1 MIRECRESDW
11 PAVCEMVAQ
20 DRPSLSDRLILSR
33 LSANS
38 VVFEVGGLIQGVA
51 ARTAKR
57 VSPTGTKVS
66 AWVYTA
72 PLFRHR
78 GIGGALWRRLWPHIV
93 ADPPQFIAT
102 SYRSDT
108 GDASEFFA
116 RRGFRHLV
124 SSDCLGYRG
133 KAIDYVPVLK
143 AEPYTEQH
151 FWDFISL
158 ANEAF
163 LQLRRDNGILPHLCY
178 PPGFDEVVARHRLM
192 LFREGVFIFRNLA
205 GDTVGYVWIEGPA
218 IDAIAVAPGFTGQGY
233 GSEIMKYAINFIL
246 KRGHSTVTLEVA
258 QSNQRAKRLYN
269 AMGFT
274 LLETV
279 DEARMY
285 DVASVTLPLK

>member
-20 DRPSLSDRLILSR
+20 DRPSLSAGLILSR

-72 PLFRHR
+72 PPSRHR
-78 GIGGALWRRLWPHIV
+78 GIGGALWRRLWPDIV
-93 ADPPQFIAT
+93 ADPPQFMAT

-108 GDASEFFA
+108 GDAAGFFA

-133 KAIDYVPVLK
+133 KAIDYAPGLK
-143 AEPYTEQH
+143 PEPYREQH

-163 LQLRRDNGILPHLCY
+163 LQLRQDNGILPHLCY
-178 PPGFDEVVARHRLM
+178 PPGFDESAARHRLM
-192 LFREGVFIFRNLA
+192 LFREGVFIFRNPVGA
-205 GDTVGYVWIEGPA
+205 TVGYLWVEGPA

-233 GSEIMKYAINFIL
+233 GSEIMKYAINLIL
-246 KRGHSTVTLEVA
+246 KHGHSTVTLEVA
-258 QSNQRAKRLYN
+258 QSNQRAKRLYD
-269 AMGFT
+269 ALGFT
-274 LLETV
+274 LLESV

-285 DVASVTLPLK
+285 DIPSTALPTK